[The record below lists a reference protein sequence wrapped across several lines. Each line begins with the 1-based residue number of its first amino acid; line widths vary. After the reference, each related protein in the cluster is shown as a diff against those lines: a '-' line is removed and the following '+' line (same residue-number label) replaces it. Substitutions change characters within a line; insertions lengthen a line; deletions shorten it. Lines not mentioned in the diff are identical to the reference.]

1 MDNRPIGLL
10 DSGLGGLSIAKKV
23 IEKLPNESTVFI
35 GDNAHMPYGNR
46 TKEDIINLTRRSVK
60 FLLNN
65 NVKLVIFACN
75 TATAAAMGTI
85 EKEIEPQIIGVIQS
99 GALAA
104 SRTTKNKKVA
114 VVATSVTVGS
124 HAYEK
129 EIHFR
134 DPEIEVTELA
144 TPKLAPLVEAQEDN
158 ATNLKVV
165 KESLASLKGKEFDT
179 LVLGCT
185 HYPLIEQEFKEAIDD
200 ENVTILDPADQVA
213 QYTFNV
219 MRRDGLFSEE
229 GHKPVHEYYTTG
241 NSTSFDKLAR
251 TFMDDDTLTSK
262 HVDTEN
268 E

>member
-65 NVKLVIFACN
+65 DVKLVIFACN

-134 DPEIEVTELA
+134 DPEIEVKELA
-144 TPKLAPLVEAQEDN
+144 TPKLAP
-158 ATNLKVV
+158 
-165 KESLASLKGKEFDT
+165 
-179 LVLGCT
+179 
-185 HYPLIEQEFKEAIDD
+185 
-200 ENVTILDPADQVA
+200 
-213 QYTFNV
+213 
-219 MRRDGLFSEE
+219 
-229 GHKPVHEYYTTG
+229 
-241 NSTSFDKLAR
+241 
-251 TFMDDDTLTSK
+251 
-262 HVDTEN
+262 
-268 E
+268 

>member
-65 NVKLVIFACN
+65 DVKLVIFACN

-144 TPKLAPLVEAQEDN
+144 TPKLAPLVEAQEEHT
-158 ATNLKVV
+158 TNLKVV
-165 KESLASLKGKEFDT
+165 KESLAPLKGKDFDT

-185 HYPLIEQEFKEAIDD
+185 HYPLIEQEFKEAIDY